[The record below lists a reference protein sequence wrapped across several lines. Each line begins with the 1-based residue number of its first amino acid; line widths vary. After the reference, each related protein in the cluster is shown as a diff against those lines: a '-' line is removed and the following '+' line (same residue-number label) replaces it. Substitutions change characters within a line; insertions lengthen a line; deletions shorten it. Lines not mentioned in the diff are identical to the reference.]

1 MTDHT
6 EDLLNLYIDGE
17 LPLDQQGALFAH
29 LAESREARVQFN
41 ALMAFRLAT
50 RMDANPVAPAVDE
63 ALFQRIDGLRAGQQQ
78 AVGRAEDRR
87 PFRALRRR
95 VTIGT
100 TLALMALVLVI
111 RALVPGPPPTE
122 TVRFI
127 SVEHVEPVY
136 VMWPG
141 VTVED
146 ETLVG
151 Q

>member
-1 MTDHT
+1 MTAHT
-6 EDLLNLYIDGE
+6 EELLNLYIDGE

-29 LAESREARVQFN
+29 LAESRDARVQFN

-63 ALFQRIDGLRAGQQQ
+63 ALFQRIDGLRASQQT
-78 AVGRAEDRR
+78 VGRAEDRR
-87 PFRALRRR
+87 PFRALRHR

-111 RALVPGPPPTE
+111 RALLPGPPPTE

-127 SVEHVEPVY
+127 SVEHAEPVY

>member
-1 MTDHT
+1 MTPHT
-6 EDLLNLYIDGE
+6 EELLNTYIDGE
-17 LPLDQQGALFAH
+17 LPLDQQGELFAH
-29 LAESREARVQFN
+29 LAESREARLQFN

-50 RMDANPVAPAVDE
+50 RIDANPVAPAVDE
-63 ALFQRIDGLRAGQQQ
+63 ALFQRIDGLRAGQQ

-111 RALVPGPPPTE
+111 RAMLPGPAPTE
-122 TVRFI
+122 TVRFVP
-127 SVEHVEPVY
+127 VEHVEPVY

>member
-1 MTDHT
+1 MTPQT
-6 EDLLNLYIDGE
+6 EDLLNMYIDGE
-17 LPLDQQGALFAH
+17 LPLDQQGELFAH

-63 ALFQRIDGLRAGQQQ
+63 ALFQRIDGLRAGQQ
-78 AVGRAEDRR
+78 ATGRAEDRR

-111 RALVPGPPPTE
+111 RTLLPGPPPTE

>member
-1 MTDHT
+1 MEAHT
-6 EDLLNLYIDGE
+6 EELLNLYIDGE
-17 LPLDQQGALFAH
+17 LPIDQQGALFSH
-29 LAESREARVQFN
+29 LAESRSARVQFD
-41 ALMAFRLAT
+41 ALMAFRLAS
-50 RMDANPVAPAVDE
+50 RVDMNPVAPAVDE
-63 ALFQRIDGLRAGQQQ
+63 ALFQRIDQLRAGQQL
-78 AVGRAEDRR
+78 VDRAEDRR

-111 RALVPGPPPTE
+111 RALLPGAAPTE
-122 TVRFI
+122 TVRI
-127 SVEHVEPVY
+127 VPVEHVEPVY

>member
-1 MTDHT
+1 MNAHT
-6 EDLLNLYIDGE
+6 EDLLNLYVDGE
-17 LPLDQQGALFAH
+17 LPLDQQSALFAH
-29 LAESREARVQFN
+29 LADSRDARVQFN

-63 ALFQRIDGLRAGQQQ
+63 ALFQRIDQLRATQPL
-78 AVGRAEDRR
+78 VDRAEDRR
-87 PFRALRRR
+87 PFRALRQR
-95 VTIGT
+95 VTVGT
-100 TLALMALVLVI
+100 ALALMALVLVL
-111 RALVPGPPPTE
+111 RALVPGAPPTE
-122 TVRFI
+122 TVRI
-127 SVEHVEPVY
+127 VSVEHVEPVY